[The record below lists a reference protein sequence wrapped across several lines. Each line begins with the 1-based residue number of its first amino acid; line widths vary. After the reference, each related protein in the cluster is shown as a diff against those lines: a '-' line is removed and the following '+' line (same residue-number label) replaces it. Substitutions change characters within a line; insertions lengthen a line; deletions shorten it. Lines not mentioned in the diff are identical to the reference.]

1 MKKSFFCWLG
11 QQIGGSKTEANLVLE
26 NFNKNLGFGQK
37 SAYDP
42 PPLLGHCDNVMETK
56 TSMTCN
62 ISCNQLL
69 NFCLR
74 RLVFIVQNTFTPR
87 PPNAHMDHRMC
98 IVLLCLLR
106 LPSSIHAYSHW
117 SHLLGFSPL
126 CVIICFLRLLFPM
139 DV

>member
-1 MKKSFFCWLG
+1 MG
-11 QQIGGSKTEANLVLE
+11 GPRPRQIWFWKILTKTWASVRNRRMT
-26 NFNKNLGFGQK
+26 
-37 SAYDP
+37 P

-106 LPSSIHAYSHW
+106 LPSSIHAYTHW